1 MSFFE
6 KQGFNISLILIVISG
21 ILIIYGI
28 LNGLFY
34 SILGWI
40 LFAVA
45 GNVRLVWIKYFGQ
58 GFIQKISNY
67 LLIIFNLLIIGW
79 SIEFATGLFT
89 KIF

>member
-58 GFIQKISNY
+58 GVIQKISNY

-79 SIEFATGLFT
+79 SIEFATGWFT